1 MNLILTRNQKN
12 YIATFSNKIPWKIE
26 RDLEIFKTLTKNDI
40 ILMGRKTW
48 ETIPSKSLPNRTN
61 VILSNS
67 LIRGKLPKEVQ
78 LYRSYSSFKKTFNI
92 NALGLDFVWCI
103 GGANLY
109 EQCVKDCGFTVIT
122 TVKNLHTIE
131 NGIQLPNNIL
141 DNFVKL
147 FTAEETDE
155 YSVNFYL
162 NKSQPNIKAAF
173 WYFCK
178 LYNNSTENPENSSII
193 DWLIEHPYKIEYSY
207 GEFLSDQ
214 KGWVSLFPFRDG
226 WKFDIYIRP
235 EYRHQGIATNFL
247 NFLNTLEL
255 KNMFHLQFLKVLRD
269 GEKIYVSTGTEKRKM
284 FYEKIFN
291 KEDYE
296 FTPVK
301 NTELSQVSYKNKN

>member
-1 MNLILTRNQKN
+1 MNLILIRDQNN
-12 YIATFSNKIPWKIE
+12 YIATSFNKIPWKIE
-26 RDLEIFKTLTKNDI
+26 RDFEIFRILTKNDTL
-40 ILMGRKTW
+40 LMGRKTW
-48 ETIPSKSLPNRTN
+48 ETIPSKPLINRTN

-67 LIRGKLPKEVQ
+67 LIREKLPKEVQ
-78 LYRSYSSFKKTFNI
+78 LYRSYSSFKKAFNI
-92 NALGLDFVWCI
+92 NVLGLDFVWCI
-103 GGANLY
+103 GGVNLY
-109 EQCVKDCGFTVIT
+109 KQCVKDCGFAIIT
-122 TVKNLHTIE
+122 TVKNSHTIE
-131 NGIQLPNNIL
+131 NGIQLSNKIL

-155 YSVNFYL
+155 YSVDFYL

-178 LYNNSTENPENSSII
+178 LYNNSTENPENSSIV

-207 GEFLSDQ
+207 GEFLSNQ

-226 WKFDIYIRP
+226 WKFDIYVRP

-247 NFLNTLEL
+247 NTLKL
-255 KNMFHLQFLKVLRD
+255 KNVFHLQFLKILRD
-269 GEKIYVSTGTEKRKM
+269 GEKIYVSTGTEKRKI

-291 KEDYE
+291 KKDYI

-301 NTELSQVSYKNKN
+301 NTELSQISYKNKH